1 MFNDCLREVAEIAAV
16 VGFTFAVAIIAII
29 AGA

>member
-1 MFNDCLREVAEIAAV
+1 MFNDFVREVAEIVAV

-29 AGA
+29 TGA